1 MSQLPRQNIQNAQPV
16 FAESARKPVRRK
28 VKTPPPFSLRL
39 SDDERA
45 KLEAAAAD
53 MPLGSYIK
61 ARLFD
66 GDLSSRRTRGRA
78 PVKDHAALAQVLGM
92 LGNMRLA
99 SNLNQLAKAANIG
112 TLPLTPEVEEDL
124 QRACAAVI
132 AMRAE
137 LMRALGR
144 DGSLHESAGTDSGET

>member
-1 MSQLPRQNIQNAQPV
+1 MTQLPRQNTENAQPV
-16 FAESARKPVRRK
+16 FSEAIRKPARRTAK
-28 VKTPPPFSLRL
+28 KPPPFSLRL
-39 SDDERA
+39 NAEERA
-45 KLEAAAAD
+45 KLEHAAAE

-66 GDLSSRRTRGRA
+66 GDLSPRRTRGRT

-99 SNLNQLAKAANIG
+99 SNLNQLARTANIG
-112 TLPLTPEVEEDL
+112 TLPLTPEVEEEL
-124 QRACAAVI
+124 QTACAAVI

-137 LMRALGR
+137 LMRALGY
-144 DGSLHESAGTDSGET
+144 GPEESE

>member
-1 MSQLPRQNIQNAQPV
+1 MTQFQRPNTENAQPV
-16 FAESARKPVRRK
+16 FSDATRKPARRTAK
-28 VKTPPPFSLRL
+28 KPPPFSLRL
-39 SDDERA
+39 NDEERA
-45 KLEAAAAD
+45 RLEHAAAE

-66 GDLSSRRTRGRA
+66 GDLSPRRTRGRT

-99 SNLNQLAKAANIG
+99 SNLNQLARAANIG
-112 TLPLTPEVEEDL
+112 TLPLTPEVEEEL
-124 QRACAAVI
+124 QTACAAVI

-137 LMRALGR
+137 LMRALGY
-144 DGSLHESAGTDSGET
+144 GPEESE